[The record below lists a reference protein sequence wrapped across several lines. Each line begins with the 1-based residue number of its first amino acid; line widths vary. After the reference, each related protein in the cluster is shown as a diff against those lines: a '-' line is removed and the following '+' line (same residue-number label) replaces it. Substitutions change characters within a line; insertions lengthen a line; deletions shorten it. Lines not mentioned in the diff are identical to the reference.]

1 MRKGLDNKFLHYGIR
16 DDDMNLIKTIC
27 EKHEIDFDWLS
38 EKILKAYHSRKVES
52 IEMSDEDT
60 QKVIRAAIQEIR
72 DE

>member
-1 MRKGLDNKFLHYGIR
+1 
-16 DDDMNLIKTIC
+16 MNLIKTIC
-27 EKHEIDFDWLS
+27 EKHGIDFDWLS